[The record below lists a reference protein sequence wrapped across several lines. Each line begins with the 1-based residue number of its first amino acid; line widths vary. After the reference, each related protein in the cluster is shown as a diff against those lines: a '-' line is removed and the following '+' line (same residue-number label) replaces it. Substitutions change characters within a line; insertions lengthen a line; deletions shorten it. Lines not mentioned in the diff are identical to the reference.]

1 MQRYL
6 RGTAQTVAIAFAV
19 LAGVGIAAAQMSP
32 SSNTM
37 SPSGSTTTKQN
48 RSLQLTAAQ
57 KSAIYRAVSAEKPK
71 AQASANFHA
80 AIGQPVPAAV
90 ELHALPDAAVA
101 EAPAARPYMF
111 TFARNEVLLV
121 DPTTKNIVEIIKQ

>member
-6 RGTAQTVAIAFAV
+6 RGTARTTAVAFAV

-32 SSNTM
+32 PGGAM

-71 AQASANFHA
+71 AQASANFRA
-80 AIGQPVPAAV
+80 SIGQPVPAAV

-111 TFARNEVLLV
+111 TFAQNDVLLV
-121 DPTTKNIVEIIKQ
+121 DPTTKNVVDIIKR